1 MEDSHQRSLAAYIRA
16 NSASVA
22 EETHI
27 SLSSLPTVHH
37 LHDKSQDTLP
47 ESLTSSHTPA
57 KANMPPTSSPVRR
70 KPLPPAASRLVAKF
84 SSGDHSVAEQD
95 TKQIPSWQPPQQ
107 SRSAEFSSSF
117 SKVAFPPWED
127 TNLISSSKEN
137 LGNMELHANIRQQSN
152 PLSTEISQS
161 LTTSNS
167 PTPSIISSKHART
180 ASSSSIS
187 GSEVTNICFSN
198 PSSDSSSNSKFS
210 SCSTEQPLARK
221 MATLQTS
228 QDELAIM
235 DSSQLGV
242 PSAASLR
249 TSSLDSLFTWG
260 ENGSPPLTSMTV
272 PEDICS
278 PTSLHGTS
286 KESFHVY
293 ESAPNDKITF
303 KIDFSKSKTQSKDLI
318 DDSTKSKTPCA
329 PASPQL
335 LEEMEKEFRE
345 ISSDLVASIRRE
357 LELEEI
363 VERLQKESYD
373 STHGVER
380 RTSDYFSDSGMSST
394 KYSGDSEPKQDEI
407 DRLRRNNEQITA
419 KLRLELN
426 TTVHEERAKQR
437 KLELK
442 VRDLEEKALHA
453 DLESMNSL
461 YTSERVRELE
471 NVCEEL
477 RRRLSEERKSNE
489 NLDKLLTTIKLQLET
504 AINERDNLR
513 DEIVPQLQAQIE
525 GLEEQASKHEK
536 YTYEQTKIQQ
546 EIQALKDEESS
557 LENSQ
562 KVRKKI
568 ENQIKRLPITARG
581 TNAPEESESNLASLG
596 PTTKQPPISGS
607 SIKVTET
614 REALA
619 ERVKDIELQRDS
631 LHLALKSLLE
641 RQEHQDRENQK
652 IIKQLESELERALLV
667 SPKKI
672 GYENEVKQLR
682 SEINTLRVRAD
693 EALAQKVRCER
704 NLGILKLELDRAE
717 KEIKSLKKLLMRE
730 KHLSTRSENRSV
742 SDILTSET
750 LEDSYKELLSIYSQ
764 SLERIRTLETE
775 NLSKTNLAALKMIEQ
790 SLMSA
795 ISERCIANHEAG
807 ILRKQNQA
815 LLENEKILASQEM
828 TQTKDLLDSATRFEE
843 LAAQVR
849 QQLAT
854 NSKLRQRLSSIVER
868 GEREQESSAERIKF
882 LQDQVK
888 SLEEQ
893 LYLAQNVSEERLS
906 AHEKDVREMKEN
918 QITHLHRI
926 KEGFRSP
933 ISPNMARS
941 LKSPKSFS
949 LQGSVSEDTQVDQ
962 LRQKIFELEQA
973 LSDTGRE
980 MERVVNH
987 MKTAEIQVMDLRNE
1001 REEAIRETK
1010 RLQNLVDSN
1019 KLQVKDTKT
1028 WTSMLSL

>member
-1 MEDSHQRSLAAYIRA
+1 MEDLHQRSLAAYRQS

-22 EETHI
+22 EETDT
-27 SLSSLPTVHH
+27 SLSSLPTVHQ
-37 LHDKSQDTLP
+37 LHDKSQETLP
-47 ESLTSSHTPA
+47 KSLTSSHTPA
-57 KANMPPTSSPVRR
+57 KVNMSATSSPVRR
-70 KPLPPAASRLVAKF
+70 KPLPPAASRLAANL
-84 SSGDHSVAEQD
+84 SSGDHSVVEQD
-95 TKQIPSWQPPQQ
+95 TKQTPSWQSSQP
-107 SRSAEFSSSF
+107 SRSVEFSSSF

-127 TNLISSSKEN
+127 TNLISFSKGN
-137 LGNMELHANIRQQSN
+137 LGNMELHANIRQQPN
-152 PLSTEISQS
+152 PLHTEINQS
-161 LTTSNS
+161 STTSIS
-167 PTPSIISSKHART
+167 PTPSVISSKHART
-180 ASSSSIS
+180 TSSSSIS
-187 GSEVTNICFSN
+187 GSEVTNLCFSN
-198 PSSDSSSNSKFS
+198 PGSDSSSKFS
-210 SCSTEQPLARK
+210 SCSTEHSLACK

-228 QDELAIM
+228 QDELAIL

-278 PTSLHGTS
+278 PKSLHRPS
-286 KESFHVY
+286 KESFHLY
-293 ESAPNDKITF
+293 EPVPNDEKTH
-303 KIDFSKSKTQSKDLI
+303 KIDFSKSNTQPEDLIDGSTQSK
-318 DDSTKSKTPCA
+318 TQCA
-329 PASPQL
+329 PTSSQL
-335 LEEMEKEFRE
+335 LEAMEKELRE
-345 ISSDLVASIRRE
+345 ISYDLVASIRRE

-363 VERLQKESYD
+363 LECLQKESYD
-373 STHGVER
+373 STRGLER
-380 RTSDYFSDSGMSST
+380 RTSDYFSDSGMSSS
-394 KYSGDSEPKQDEI
+394 KYSGDSDPKQDEI

-419 KLRLELN
+419 KMKLELSM
-426 TTVHEERAKQR
+426 TVHEERAKQR

-442 VRDLEEKALHA
+442 VRDLEEKASHA

-461 YTSERVRELE
+461 HTSERVRELE
-471 NVCEEL
+471 DICEEL
-477 RRRLSEERKSNE
+477 RRRLAEERKSNE
-489 NLDKLLTTIKLQLET
+489 NLDKILTTIKLQLET
-504 AINERDNLR
+504 AVNERDNLR
-513 DEIVPQLQAQIE
+513 DEVLPQLQAQIE

-536 YTYEQTKIQQ
+536 LTYEQTKIQQ

-557 LENSQ
+557 LEDSE
-562 KVRKKI
+562 KVRKKFT
-568 ENQIKRLPITARG
+568 NQLERLTMTTQG
-581 TNAPEESESNLASLG
+581 TDAPEESESNLVSLD
-596 PTTKQPPISGS
+596 PATKQLPIPRPSV
-607 SIKVTET
+607 KVTET

-652 IIKQLESELERALLV
+652 IIKQLESELERALVV

-672 GYENEVKQLR
+672 GYESEVKQLR

-693 EALAQKVRCER
+693 EALTQKVRCER

-717 KEIKSLKKLLMRE
+717 QEIKSLKKLLMRE
-730 KHLSTRSENRSV
+730 KHLSSTSENRSI
-742 SDILTSET
+742 SDILISET

-775 NLSKTNLAALKMIEQ
+775 NLSKKNLAALKMIEQ
-790 SLMSA
+790 SLMGA
-795 ISERCIANHEAG
+795 ISERCIATHEAG
-807 ILRKQNQA
+807 MLRKQNQA

-893 LYLAQNVSEERLS
+893 LYLAQNASEERLS

-918 QITHLHRI
+918 EITHLHRI

-933 ISPNMARS
+933 ISPNIARS
-941 LKSPKSFS
+941 LKSPKNFP
-949 LQGSVSEDTQVDQ
+949 LQGSVSEDTKVDQ
-962 LRQKIFELEQA
+962 LRQKIVELEQA
-973 LSDTGRE
+973 LSDAERE

-1010 RLQNLVDSN
+1010 RLQNLIDSS
-1019 KLQVKDTKT
+1019 KLQVKGSKT